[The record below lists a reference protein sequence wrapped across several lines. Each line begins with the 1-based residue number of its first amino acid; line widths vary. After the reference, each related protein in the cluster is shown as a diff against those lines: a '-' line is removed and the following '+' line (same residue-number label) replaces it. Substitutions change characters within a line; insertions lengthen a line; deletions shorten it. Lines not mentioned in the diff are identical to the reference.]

1 MSDRSV
7 LIRGGRVIDPA
18 SGRDGVLDILVDR
31 GKVLKIGTSLE
42 IGKAALF
49 DASGTWVLP
58 GLIDL
63 HVHLREPGFEYKE
76 TILTGTRAA
85 VAGGF
90 TAVACMPNTDPV
102 NDNPSVT
109 RTILKKAGAARLARV
124 YPVGCITEGQGGKRL
139 AEIGSLV
146 EAGCRAVS
154 DDGRPVT
161 ESAVMRRALEY
172 SRLFDIPVIAHCEDL
187 SLAGA
192 GVMHEGEISTR
203 LGLPPIPAAA
213 EEVMAARDIVLC
225 RATGARLHLAHVST
239 AGTVDLIRRAKE
251 DGLKVTAEVSPHHL
265 TLTDEA
271 VLGFDT
277 STKVNPPLRS
287 AADVAALR
295 AGLRDGV
302 IDVIATDHAPHS
314 SVEKDVEY
322 RAAAFGLVGLE
333 TALSLV
339 LGLVEAG
346 ELSLGRMVDA
356 LTASPAKILGVPG
369 GRLEEGGPADLTIVD
384 PEAVYTVDPAAFFS
398 KGRNTPFAG
407 RELRG
412 RAVATMVDGRFVF
425 RDGEPAGRTGGE

>member
-1 MSDRSV
+1 MPPPLPRLSAPAGRVPVSDRSV

-192 GVMHEGEISTR
+192 GLMLFVFFAWAGDAI
-203 LGLPPIPAAA
+203 GLQ
-213 EEVMAARDIVLC
+213 IV
-225 RATGARLHLAHVST
+225 
-239 AGTVDLIRRAKE
+239 
-251 DGLKVTAEVSPHHL
+251 
-265 TLTDEA
+265 
-271 VLGFDT
+271 
-277 STKVNPPLRS
+277 
-287 AADVAALR
+287 
-295 AGLRDGV
+295 
-302 IDVIATDHAPHS
+302 
-314 SVEKDVEY
+314 
-322 RAAAFGLVGLE
+322 
-333 TALSLV
+333 
-339 LGLVEAG
+339 
-346 ELSLGRMVDA
+346 
-356 LTASPAKILGVPG
+356 
-369 GRLEEGGPADLTIVD
+369 GPAFEITNL
-384 PEAVYTVDPAAFFS
+384 
-398 KGRNTPFAG
+398 
-407 RELRG
+407 
-412 RAVATMVDGRFVF
+412 
-425 RDGEPAGRTGGE
+425 